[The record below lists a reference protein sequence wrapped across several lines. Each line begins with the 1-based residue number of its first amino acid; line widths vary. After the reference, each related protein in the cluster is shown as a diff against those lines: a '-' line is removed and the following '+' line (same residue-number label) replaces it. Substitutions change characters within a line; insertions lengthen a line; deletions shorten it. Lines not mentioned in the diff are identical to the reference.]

1 MKDGHFSKYWKP
13 AACWQEALP
22 IGSGDI
28 GVMVFGGVKKERLA
42 LNHDE
47 IWGGGPGMDT
57 GYAGSKKFDYP
68 RAEFLKEAR
77 KLVLEGKND
86 EAQDLLEKDFQ
97 GEDSQAYLPLG
108 DLFLEFSG
116 EEGTENYVRTLD
128 FQTALAE
135 VAYTQ
140 NGKKVSRTAFASHPA
155 GVVVYRIDAEE
166 HFDLSISMTSPLR
179 YKTEARETRLAMT
192 AEAPSYTDRRDPN
205 PFYRYLDDDAHRG
218 IQIYAALEVKT
229 DGYPKAMGDKLCVRG
244 ANRVELYFSTAT
256 SFAGPDKHPFLEGK
270 DPKPIVNRRLLSA
283 LQKGYD
289 VLKEEHVADH
299 RSFYDRVELDL
310 GSDGKENESTYDRL
324 LNFMQDKK
332 DIGLYT
338 LLFNFGRYLLIASSR
353 AGTQPTNLQ
362 GIWNDEPNPPWNS
375 NYTTNINTEMNYWPA
390 LPTAMPELTEPH
402 NRMVDELRENGSK
415 TARQYYGAGGFTV
428 HHNSDLWRH
437 TVPVQGQAVWSFWP
451 MASGWL
457 CRHLYEYYEY
467 TLDLDFLRDKAY
479 PVMADAARFYLDVLS
494 DDGEGKLAL
503 VPSTSPEN
511 NFWFNGKATSVSKTT
526 TMTMTIIRELFLNLL
541 ETEKL
546 LGLNRYTPEIEAVLP
561 KLWQPKIGSRGQL
574 LEWAEEMEEVEP
586 HHRHTSHLYGLYPAG
601 LFNEEDTPE
610 YFAACKRTLEERGD
624 DGTGWSLGWK
634 INFWARLN
642 DGDHAKIMLDNQ
654 LRLKDPMIAAGS
666 NLPAAAILAY
676 NGGGTYANL
685 FDAHPPFQIDGNF
698 GCTAGIAEMLVRSI
712 GKKITLLPALPTDW
726 KTGSL
731 KGIAVKGNMKLDIC
745 WKDGILE
752 SYRIHGDQK
761 DYEIW
766 YKGKRL
772 A

>member
-22 IGSGDI
+22 VGSGDMAA
-28 GVMVFGGVKKERLA
+28 MVFGGVKNDRLA

-47 IWGGGPGMDT
+47 IWSGGPGMES
-57 GYAGSKKFDYP
+57 GYAGCKRYDFP
-68 RAEFLKEAR
+68 RTEYLQQAR
-77 KLVLEGKND
+77 KLVMEGKND
-86 EAQDLLEKDFQ
+86 EAQEILEKYFQ

-108 DLFLEFSG
+108 DLLLEYSCG
-116 EEGTENYVRTLD
+116 EDAEEYVRALD
-128 FQTALAE
+128 FQTALAT
-135 VAYTQ
+135 ASFSQ
-140 NGKKVSRTAFASHPA
+140 NGNRVNRTVFASHPA
-155 GVVVYRIDAEE
+155 HVIVYRTESE
-166 HFDLSISMTSPLR
+166 QPMSLSVSMKSPL
-179 YKTEARETRLAMT
+179 KNSLEAVGTRLMMR
-192 AEAPSYTDRRDPN
+192 AEAPSYADRRDPN
-205 PFYRYLDDDAHRG
+205 PFYRYLEGDEHRG
-218 IQIYAALEVKT
+218 IQIYAATEVKT
-229 DGYPKAMGDKLCVRG
+229 DGVVEARG
-244 ANRVELYFSTAT
+244 TFMSIRNARRIELYFTVAT

-270 DPKPIVNRRLLSA
+270 DPVPIVNRRLLSA
-283 LQKGYD
+283 LQKGYAQ
-289 VLKEEHVADH
+289 LKEEHIADH
-299 RSFYDRVELDL
+299 KSFYDRVELDL

-324 LNFMQDKK
+324 LNFMQEKQ

-353 AGTQPTNLQ
+353 EGTQPTNLQ
-362 GIWNDEPNPPWNS
+362 GIWNDEIIPPWNS
-375 NYTTNINTEMNYWPA
+375 NYTTNINTEMNYWPV
-390 LPTAMPELTEPH
+390 LPTAMPELTEPL
-402 NRMVDELRENGSK
+402 NRMADELRKNGRN
-415 TARQYYGAGGFTV
+415 TAKLYYGVGGFTV

-467 TLDLDFLRDKAY
+467 TLDEEFLLDKAY
-479 PVMADAARFYLDVLS
+479 PVMCDAARFYLDVLS
-494 DDGEGKLAL
+494 DVGDGKLAL

-511 NFWFNGKATSVSKTT
+511 TFWFHGKAVSVSKTT
-526 TMTMTIIRELFLNLL
+526 TMTMTIIKELFLNLV
-541 ETEKL
+541 ETEKV
-546 LGLNRYTPEIEAVLP
+546 LGINRYTPEIQAVLP

-574 LEWAEEMEEVEP
+574 LEWYDEVEEVEP

-601 LFNEEDTPE
+601 LFTQEDTPE
-610 YFAACKRTLEERGD
+610 LFAACKRTLEERGD

-654 LRLKDPMIAAGS
+654 LRLKDPMIAEGS
-666 NLPAAAILAY
+666 SLPAAAILAY

-698 GCTAGIAEMLVRSI
+698 GCTAGIMEMLVRSI
-712 GKKITLLPALPTDW
+712 GKKITLLPALPTEW
-726 KTGSL
+726 KNGSL
-731 KGIAVKGNMKLDIC
+731 KGAAVKGNMKLDIQ
-745 WKDGILE
+745 WKDGVLTEYRLE
-752 SYRIHGDQK
+752 GDQK

-766 YKGKRL
+766 YAGKRL